1 MNYLG
6 GKSRIAAQLVAAMS
20 PWLRGRAFWDPFCG
34 GLSMSRALAAHGPG
48 LVSDVN
54 QALIT
59 LYTEVRNGWQPPTSV
74 SRETYRAARYL
85 PDTDPLKAFCGF
97 GVSFGGKWFGG
108 YASNARGDDYTARA
122 RTAVISDVAAL
133 AGCTFACID
142 FLEVTPRP
150 VERVIYLD
158 PPYAGTTAY
167 SAPAVG
173 QFDHTRF
180 YARVRE
186 WASYTDVFVSEYSM
200 PFGDVVIELGAA
212 VSVAG
217 GQEPNTRVE
226 RLYHYGPS

>member
-59 LYTEVRNGWQPPTSV
+59 LYTEVRNGWRPPTAV

-108 YASNARGDDYTARA
+108 YASNSAGRDYVGLSRA
-122 RTAVISDVAAL
+122 AVLDDVAAL
-133 AGCTFACID
+133 ESCTLACIN
-142 FLEVTPRP
+142 FLEVTPRE
-150 VERVIYLD
+150 VERVLYLD

-167 SAPAVG
+167 GAPAVG
-173 QFDHTRF
+173 EFDHARF
-180 YARVRE
+180 YTRVRE
-186 WASYTDVFVSEYSM
+186 WARYTDVFVSEYSM
-200 PFGDVVIELGAA
+200 PFGDVVLELSAPVE
-212 VSVAG
+212 VSG
-217 GQEPNTRVE
+217 GRRPNMRVE
-226 RLYHYGPS
+226 RLYHYGPP